1 MKQDKSQKSEVGQE
15 ARDAW
20 ARALLK
26 SADKHNDERLRG
38 LANEISS
45 EGKETKSRGINM
57 VRIILLICNGG
68 FFCLL
73 LAGYFNEFV
82 LEGNPLDFIV
92 FIGGLCLL
100 LFFLGNIYYIYT
112 RGVPTKESLFG
123 LWLEVRKKKLRKQL
137 EED

>member
-1 MKQDKSQKSEVGQE
+1 MKQDKNQKSEVGQE

-45 EGKETKSRGINM
+45 ETKERKLRGIKM
-57 VRIILLICNGG
+57 LRYIA
-68 FFCLL
+68 L
-73 LAGYFNEFV
+73 LANIGSIIVLIGILFVEFPRYPEEIFGV
-82 LEGNPLDFIV
+82 LAIF
-92 FIGGLCLL
+92 
-100 LFFLGNIYYIYT
+100 LFLILNVVVIFS
-112 RGVPTKESLFG
+112 PKQSESLFG